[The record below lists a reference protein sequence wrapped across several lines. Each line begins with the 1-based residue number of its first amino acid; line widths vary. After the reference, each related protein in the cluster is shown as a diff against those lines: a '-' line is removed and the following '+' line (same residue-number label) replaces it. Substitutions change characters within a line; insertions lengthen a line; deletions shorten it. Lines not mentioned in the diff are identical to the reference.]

1 MQKNIMQI
9 STSLKNQHLLWR
21 SGFGVSQSQQ
31 KFLTNTKTLD
41 LLDTIFKNSSG
52 APSILDVTDSEINN
66 IQKEIQNASAGDV
79 TAAKTQALRKIF
91 REKSTESI
99 RLLNQ
104 EWVDI
109 MVKSEAQLREKT
121 ALFWHGHFACRN
133 LNIFYHQILLHEIRT
148 NALGSFRT
156 LLKSVSK
163 TAAMILFL
171 NNQQNKKGSP
181 NENFAR
187 EVMELFTMGRGNY
200 SEQDIK
206 EAARAFT
213 GWSAQ
218 INGDFLFKPLLHD
231 DGQKTFL
238 KRTGNFTGDDII
250 EILLDQQ
257 QTAMYICK
265 KIYKFYVNE
274 KMNEDHLKWL
284 TKRFFESNY
293 DITQL
298 LKDIFY
304 SDWFYDKQNIGSQI
318 KSPIVLLCG
327 MRRQLDMKFQKPIS
341 EKTIQQLLGQVL
353 FFPPNVAGWPGDKNW
368 IDSSS
373 LMFRMQLP
381 QLIIKNEAIELR
393 SKQDDDIQMGM
404 QENQMYGAGRKKLS
418 LFSANIN
425 WEDFFKA
432 IRTTTEKDWIENIA
446 DKLLLKEL
454 GDNKINVI
462 RSVSNSKAS
471 DYQQQVT
478 AAIMSTPEYQLC

>member
-1 MQKNIMQI
+1 MQI

-21 SGFGVSQSQQ
+21 SGFGVSQGQQ
-31 KFLTNTKTLD
+31 KFLAKTKTSD
-41 LLDTIFKNSSG
+41 LVDAIFKNSSG
-52 APSILDVTDSEINN
+52 VPDKLEVADSEMKGM
-66 IQKEIQNASAGDV
+66 QKEMQDASNGGII
-79 TAAKTQALRKIF
+79 TGTTQMQRQKF
-91 REKSTESI
+91 REKSTQSI
-99 RLLNQ
+99 RLLNK
-104 EWVDI
+104 EWIEI
-109 MVKSEAQLREKT
+109 MVNSEAQLREKT

-133 LNIFYHQILLHEIRT
+133 LNIFYHQILLNEIRN
-148 NALGSFRT
+148 NALGSFRA

-163 TAAMILFL
+163 TAAMIFFL

-200 SEQDIK
+200 TEQDIK

-218 INGDFLFKPLLHD
+218 NNGDFLFKQFLHD

-238 KRTGNFTGDDII
+238 KKKGNFSGDDII

-265 KIYKFYVNE
+265 KMYKFYVND
-274 KMNEDHLKWL
+274 KINEAHLKWL
-284 TKRFFESNY
+284 TKRFFESDY

-304 SDWFYDKQNIGSQI
+304 SDWFYDKENIGTQI
-318 KSPIVLLCG
+318 KSPILLLCG
-327 MRRQLDMKFQKPIS
+327 MRRQLDMKFQKSIS

-353 FFPPNVAGWPGDKNW
+353 FFPPNVAGWPGDKTW

-381 QLIIKNEAIELR
+381 QLIIKNETIELR

-404 QENQMYGAGRKKLS
+404 QDKQLNNTEKKNIT
-418 LFSANIN
+418 LFSADIN
-425 WEDFFKA
+425 WEIFFENAGSSTDKN
-432 IRTTTEKDWIENIA
+432 WIDNLA
-446 DKLLLKEL
+446 NSLLQKEL
-454 GDNKINVI
+454 GNDKINII
-462 RSVSNSKAS
+462 RSIANSTTS
-471 DYQQQVT
+471 DYQKQVT